1 MKCSTKQGWIL
12 LSHFIGYMR
21 FLAFFN
27 QKSSIYYRIN
37 NTGKCS
43 MINFI
48 VLDNPFD
55 CPFSLNH
62 IVADIRIKS
71 FARFCPG
78 ISIILTIPCGCHWMR
93 HTKYKMGTIF

>member
-1 MKCSTKQGWIL
+1 
-12 LSHFIGYMR
+12 
-21 FLAFFN
+21 
-27 QKSSIYYRIN
+27 
-37 NTGKCS
+37 

-71 FARFCPG
+71 FRPILSGYIYHIDHPMRFAIG
-78 ISIILTIPCGCHWMR
+78 
-93 HTKYKMGTIF
+93 